1 MPTIYDNI
9 ENKLHKGLNSCLDK
23 ATRADFCIGYFN
35 LWGWNMLLEQV
46 NKLSGACLPDGY
58 GDEEDDSTYY
68 CRVLI
73 GMEKTSIRK
82 CAITLQKHRRWITP
96 WQRAFG
102 KNR

>member
-46 NKLSGACLPDGY
+46 SK
-58 GDEEDDSTYY
+58 
-68 CRVLI
+68 
-73 GMEKTSIRK
+73 
-82 CAITLQKHRRWITP
+82 
-96 WQRAFG
+96 
-102 KNR
+102 